1 MTWAFVTTLPVVQIL
16 LGYSNPFKFPD
27 VDMKFAQITDEQIKG
42 LSYKLIIIVVVHET
56 LITIINQILSD
67 SGYVSTGT

>member
-1 MTWAFVTTLPVVQIL
+1 M
-16 LGYSNPFKFPD
+16 KFP
-27 VDMKFAQITDEQIKG
+27 QITDEQTKG

-56 LITIINQILSD
+56 LITIVNQILSD